1 MAKAD
6 RDKTASSRSR
16 FELGPGGL
24 MFFIVS
30 ALILAVAIYAQA
42 PLLFWAFGLMV
53 GALFVS
59 VLLPTMMLR
68 GLRIERIM
76 PTHGVA
82 GESMLL
88 RYQLNNT
95 KQLMP
100 AFGVVIAE
108 TWGRGRNGWRKVG
121 PLASTP
127 RRLKG
132 KPLGWVVHVGPGQH
146 IQAESPCWPL
156 RRGYLHLEKIQVSS
170 AFPFGILRRVREFDL
185 PAQVLVYPRLVRVDR
200 KVLFKLSDM
209 DPFGRERIDR
219 GGGHEEFYG
228 LREYRPGDSLKTIDW
243 KRTARTGQLVS
254 REMTQPSPPK
264 IMVALDLSDIPRG
277 GLKVSKKNAEAKAI
291 EKMEQH
297 VEQAI
302 SLAASLV
309 CDAYFNGYQ
318 IGLAVMGV
326 PFTPFPVHHSL
337 PHRTKILEA
346 LSQLDVSC
354 ASDRN
359 TTLPARPNVI
369 IRPGDKDDKDAK
381 SDGTKSI
388 DEDQMVF
395 EASKMQEYVVDL
407 EDANGSMLQ
416 GRAAGRSRR
425 QQVQEAKSWG

>member
-1 MAKAD
+1 MPRPHREKN
-6 RDKTASSRSR
+6 TPSRSR

-24 MFFIVS
+24 MFFVVS
-30 ALILAVAIYAQA
+30 ALILAVAIYTQA

-53 GALFVS
+53 GALAVS
-59 VLLPTMMLR
+59 IFLPAMMLR
-68 GLRIERIM
+68 GVNIQRIM
-76 PTHGVA
+76 PSHGVA

-88 RYQLNNT
+88 RYQLYNP
-95 KQLMP
+95 KRFIP
-100 AFGVVIAE
+100 AFGVIITE

-121 PLASTP
+121 PLAVSP
-127 RRLKG
+127 QRLKG
-132 KPLGWVVHVGPGQH
+132 KPLGWVVHLGPGQH

-156 RRGYLHLEKIQVSS
+156 RRGYLHLEKVQVAS

-185 PAQVLVYPRLVRVDR
+185 PGEVLVYPRLVRVDR

-228 LREYRPGDSLKTIDW
+228 LREYRPGDSMKTIDW
-243 KRTARTGQLVS
+243 KRTARTGLLVS

-264 IMVALDLSDIPRG
+264 IMVALDLSEAPRG
-277 GLKVSKKNAEAKAI
+277 TLETSKKNPEALAI
-291 EKMEQH
+291 AQMEQH

-318 IGLAVMGV
+318 IGLAVLGV
-326 PFTPFPVHHSL
+326 PFTPFPIHHSL

-359 TTLPARPNVI
+359 TQLPARPNVI
-369 IRPGDKDDKDAK
+369 IRPGTKDKNKNAAAGLDD
-381 SDGTKSI
+381 
-388 DEDQMVF
+388 DQMVF
-395 EASKMQEYVVDL
+395 EAAKMQDYAVDL
-407 EDANGSMLQ
+407 EDAAGSMLQ

>member
-1 MAKAD
+1 
-6 RDKTASSRSR
+6 
-16 FELGPGGL
+16 
-24 MFFIVS
+24 MFFVVS
-30 ALILAVAIYAQA
+30 ALILAVAVYTQA

-59 VLLPTMMLR
+59 VLLPAMTLR
-68 GLRIERIM
+68 GMSLQRVM
-76 PTHGVA
+76 PSHGVA

-88 RYQLNNT
+88 RYQLYNP
-95 KQLMP
+95 KRLIP
-100 AFGVVIAE
+100 AFGVVITE

-121 PLASTP
+121 PLAVTP
-127 RRLKG
+127 KRLKG

-156 RRGYLHLEKIQVSS
+156 RRGNLHFEKVLVSS

-185 PAQVLVYPRLVRVDR
+185 PGEVLVYPKLVRVDR

-228 LREYRPGDSLKTIDW
+228 LREYRPGDSMKTIDW

-264 IMVALDLSDIPRG
+264 IMVALDLSEAPRG
-277 GLKVSKKNAEAKAI
+277 GLETKKKRRGDEDVDLLDQNI
-291 EKMEQH
+291 
-297 VEQAI
+297 EQAI

-318 IGLAVMGV
+318 IGLAVLGV

-359 TTLPARPNVI
+359 TQLPAKPNVI
-369 IRPGDKDDKDAK
+369 IRPGDSEKKDGK
-381 SDGTKSI
+381 GSI
-388 DEDQMVF
+388 DEDQMIF
-395 EASKMQEYVVDL
+395 EASKMQDYAADI
-407 EDANGSMLQ
+407 EDASGSLLQ
-416 GRAAGRSRR
+416 GRAIGRSRR
-425 QQVQEAKSWG
+425 QQVQEAQSWG